1 LRPIILKLKM
11 KTDEPKILIAGVGN
25 ELRQDDAFGVLLA
38 AKLQAE
44 CKFPPAVK
52 IMEMG
57 SAGIHLVQQLFDNY
71 DVLIILDIVK
81 WGGDAGTIHFKEI
94 EVKDITTLPQDEQN
108 AFLADMHYI
117 NPIKALMMAKA
128 MNLLPPQVLF
138 LGCES
143 EEHEEMGIGISK
155 AVHDSMQKAC
165 SIVRDWVMN
174 YYKPVQ
180 IAE

>member
-1 LRPIILKLKM
+1 M
-11 KTDEPKILIAGVGN
+11 VTDAPKILIAGVGN

-44 CKFPPAVK
+44 CKFPETVK

-57 SAGIHLVQQLFDNY
+57 SAGIHMVQQLFDNY
-71 DVLIILDIVK
+71 EVLIILDIVK
-81 WGGDAGTIHFKEI
+81 WGGNAGTIHFKEI
-94 EVKDITTLPQDEQN
+94 EVKDITTLPKDEQN

-117 NPIKALMMAKA
+117 NPVKALMMAKA
-128 MNLLPPQVLF
+128 MNLLPPKVLF

-155 AVHDSMQKAC
+155 AVSNSMTHAC
-165 SIVRDWVMN
+165 SVVNDWVLTCC
-174 YYKPVQ
+174 KSKQ
-180 IAE
+180 IDE